1 MPCRFVRFRLAR
13 GAAIGFHVA
22 STNHSREGLQMK
34 SKLTLAV
41 ALAALLFALP
51 ATAEDSDAKPREAKP
66 AAHDKE
72 GPREE
77 PAEGSQQHKMKVCN
91 VEAGK
96 KQLKGDERRAFMSSC
111 LKH

>member
-1 MPCRFVRFRLAR
+1 
-13 GAAIGFHVA
+13 
-22 STNHSREGLQMK
+22 MK
-34 SKLTLAV
+34 AKLTVVL

-51 ATAEDSDAKPREAKP
+51 ATAEEADAKLRAAKAAQEKDTPRA
-66 AAHDKE
+66 
-72 GPREE
+72 E

>member
-1 MPCRFVRFRLAR
+1 
-13 GAAIGFHVA
+13 
-22 STNHSREGLQMK
+22 MK
-34 SKLTLAV
+34 AKLTV
-41 ALAALLFALP
+41 ALALAAALLFTLP
-51 ATAEDSDAKPREAKP
+51 AAAEEEADAKPREAK
-66 AAHDKE
+66 AATHDKDT
-72 GPREE
+72 PRAA

>member
-1 MPCRFVRFRLAR
+1 
-13 GAAIGFHVA
+13 
-22 STNHSREGLQMK
+22 MK
-34 SKLTLAV
+34 AKITLV
-41 ALAALLFALP
+41 LALAALLFTLP
-51 ATAEDSDAKPREAKP
+51 AAAEDADAKPREAK
-66 AAHDKE
+66 AAPSGKDTPH
-72 GPREE
+72 GA